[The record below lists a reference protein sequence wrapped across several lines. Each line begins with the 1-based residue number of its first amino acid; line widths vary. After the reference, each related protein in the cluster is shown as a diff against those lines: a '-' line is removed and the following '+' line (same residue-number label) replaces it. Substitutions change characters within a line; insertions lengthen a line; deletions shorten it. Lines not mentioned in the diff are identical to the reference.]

1 MTTRAI
7 GLLSAAMAILLAAAV
22 VVGINIGKNG
32 AQSAPAEPQSP
43 SAAAPATRTPEPSY
57 NPDAGDASDEND
69 QAPPETQEAAWAP
82 AVDNFARNF
91 TYTTGGAKK
100 WRQRLIGNP
109 KQPFVTTEVAEQLA
123 TVDIRNV
130 PEGHYDSREIVTSS
144 EYDFAVKVTYREG
157 WAMVLYL
164 ITDGSRYQVY
174 AYDKWEG

>member
-1 MTTRAI
+1 MSTRA
-7 GLLSAAMAILLAAAV
+7 LAALAAAV
-22 VVGINIGKNG
+22 AALLAIGLAVGITIGKNS
-32 AQSAPAEPQSP
+32 AQNAPSQPQSP
-43 SAAAPATRTPEPSY
+43 TVASPTPTRTY
-57 NPDAGDASDEND
+57 NPDAGDAAEASNEND

-100 WRQRLIGNP
+100 WRQRLIGDP
-109 KQPFVTTEVAEQLA
+109 RRPYVTTEVVEQLA

-144 EYDFAVKVTYREG
+144 TYEIGVKVTYREG

-174 AYDKWEG
+174 AYDEWEG